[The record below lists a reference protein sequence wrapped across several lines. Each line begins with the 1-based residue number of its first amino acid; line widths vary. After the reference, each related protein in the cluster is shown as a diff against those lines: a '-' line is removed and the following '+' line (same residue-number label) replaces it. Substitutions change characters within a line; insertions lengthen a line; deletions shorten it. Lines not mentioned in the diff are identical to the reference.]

1 MSTCRVFIPSW
12 TSRPRSFRL
21 ERLIETRLDA
31 TEREETEEEVGWRSL
46 GCDSDRGASREQ
58 KKSFANWLWLK
69 FEVKQQL
76 FWSFFYALTGLMT
89 TKANV
94 SAEGFCCC
102 FWVVAVEQKRRMAE
116 KKVFFKSLDFDFLLF
131 CVVQHGS
138 TSFPTCSMMCC
149 SLNSL

>member
-1 MSTCRVFIPSW
+1 MSTCRVFISSW
-12 TSRPRSFRL
+12 TSRPLSFRL

-31 TEREETEEEVGWRSL
+31 TEKRRDWRGSWRSFS
-46 GCDSDRGASREQ
+46 CDSDRGASREQ

-76 FWSFFYALTGLMT
+76 FWSFSYALTGLMT

-102 FWVVAVEQKRRMAE
+102 FWVVAVERKRRMAE
-116 KKVFFKSLDFDFLLF
+116 KKVFFKSLDFDFSLF